1 MMRSMFSGVSG
12 LRAHQTKMDVIGN
25 NIANVNTVG
34 FKGSSVSFQEVFSQ
48 TVQGAGSP
56 QSGLGGTNPRQ
67 IGLGATVSS
76 MDVNHTKGSTQRTDN
91 PTDLMIDGNGFF
103 AVTNDPTFQNR
114 FYTRAGNFSVDRLG
128 YMVTPGGFK
137 VLGSDFQPLQIDKSS
152 TKTATATTSVQ
163 IGSNINFAQAVDP
176 LTNIAYTTS
185 VDVYD
190 SLGNVH
196 SVVVN
201 FGEKILYDDGTNK
214 GSYRNIQL
222 TNPALTSAMGDLT
235 PVSFSPAAAANA
247 NAFYARFNA
256 SGAFEGIFTLANADL
271 DAVRGI
277 ATAGTAVSPFT
288 MTLSAP
294 GANNVVVPLINNA
307 LSPAI
312 NAFTNLTHYSAQSDA
327 KGKSLNGNA
336 SGSLSSFSVSQTGDI
351 IGTYTNGERQ
361 TLGTTVLA
369 DFDNPVGLQKIGSNM
384 FADTANS
391 GSPKFGVPGTGS
403 FGALAP
409 GALEMSNVDLSA
421 QFTEMITT
429 QRGFQAN
436 SRVITTTDEMLQE
449 LVNLKR

>member
-48 TVQGAGSP
+48 TVQGAGAP
-56 QSGLGGTNPRQ
+56 QAGLGGTNPRQ

-103 AVTNDPTFQNR
+103 SVTNDPTYQNR
-114 FYTRAGNFSVDRLG
+114 FYTRAGNFSVDKLG
-128 YMVTPGGFK
+128 YLVTPGGFK
-137 VLGSDFQPLQIDKSS
+137 VLGSDFQPIQIDKTS
-152 TKTATATTSVQ
+152 TKTATATDRVQ
-163 IGSNINFAQAVDP
+163 IGSNINFAQEVDP
-176 LTNIAYTTS
+176 TNNIAYTTS

-201 FGEKILYDDGTNK
+201 FGEKINFDDGTNK

-222 TNPALTSAMGDLT
+222 TNPAFTSAMGDLA
-235 PVSFSPAAAANA
+235 PVSFTPPTANA
-247 NAFYARFNA
+247 NAFYAKFDA
-256 SGAFEGIFTLANADL
+256 TGAFQGIFTLANGDL
-271 DAVRGI
+271 NAGGY
-277 ATAGTAVSPFT
+277 ATGGTQVSPFT
-288 MTLSAP
+288 MTLAVP
-294 GANNVVVPLINNA
+294 GANNVVVPLYDGA
-307 LSPAI
+307 ASPVI
-312 NAFTNLTHYSAQSDA
+312 NAFSTLTHYAAASDA
-327 KGKSLNGNA
+327 KGKLLNGNA

-361 TLGTTVLA
+361 TLGTVVLA
-369 DFDNPVGLQKIGSNM
+369 DFDNPVGLQKLGSNM
-384 FADTANS
+384 FVDTANS
-391 GSPKFGVPGTGS
+391 GAPKYGVPGTGS

-409 GALEMSNVDLSA
+409 GALEMSNVDLSQ

>member
-34 FKGSSVSFQEVFSQ
+34 FKGSTVSFQEVFSQ
-48 TVQGAGSP
+48 TIQGAGSP
-56 QSGLGGTNPRQ
+56 QGGIGGTNPRQ
-67 IGLGATVSS
+67 IGLGASVSS

-103 AVTNDPTFQNR
+103 AVTNDPTYQNR
-114 FYTRAGNFSVDRLG
+114 FYTRAGNFSVDKLG

-137 VLGSDFQPLQIDKSS
+137 VLGEDFKPIQIDKTS
-152 TKTATATTSVQ
+152 TKTATATDRVA

-176 LTNIAYTTS
+176 ATNIAYTTS

-201 FGEKILYDDGTNK
+201 FGEKVLFDDGTNK

-222 TNPALTSAMGDLT
+222 TNPALTSAMGDLA
-235 PVSFSPAAAANA
+235 PVSYTPPTANA
-247 NAFYARFNA
+247 NAYYAKFDA
-256 SGAFEGIFTLANADL
+256 QGAFLGIFTLANGDL
-271 DAVRGI
+271 NAGGY
-277 ATAGTAVSPFT
+277 ATGGTQVNPFT

-294 GANNVVVPLINNA
+294 GANNVVVPLFDNVP
-307 LSPAI
+307 SPPI
-312 NAFTNLTHYSAQSDA
+312 NAFANLTHYASASDA
-327 KGKSLNGNA
+327 KGKAMNGNA
-336 SGSLSSFSVSQTGDI
+336 SGSLSSFSVSQSGDI

-361 TLGTTVLA
+361 TLGTIVLA
-369 DFDNPVGLQKIGSNM
+369 DFDNPVGLQKLGSNM
-384 FADTANS
+384 FVDTANS
-391 GSPKFGVPGTGS
+391 GTPKYGIPGTGS

-409 GALEMSNVDLSA
+409 GALEMSNVDLSQ